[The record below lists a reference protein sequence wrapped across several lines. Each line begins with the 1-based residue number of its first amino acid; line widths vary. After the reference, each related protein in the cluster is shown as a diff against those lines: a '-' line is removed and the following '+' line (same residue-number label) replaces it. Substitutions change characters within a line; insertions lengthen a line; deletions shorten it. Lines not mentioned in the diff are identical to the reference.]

1 MQITNQEFD
10 MDPKTF
16 TLEGMFAM
24 KLHNHVED
32 VNKVTNMATKELT
45 IETEIKKL
53 GEVWKAQTFEVHKYM
68 KVRNVSPEGH
78 NCVFLIGNL
87 TKEVVPRELSTVD
100 TC

>member
-16 TLEGMFAM
+16 TLESMFAM
-24 KLHNHVED
+24 NLHNHVEE

-45 IETEIKKL
+45 IESEIKKL

-68 KVRNVSPEGH
+68 KVRV
-78 NCVFLIGNL
+78 VVGNSHL
-87 TKEVVPRELSTVD
+87 ALLKSL
-100 TC
+100 